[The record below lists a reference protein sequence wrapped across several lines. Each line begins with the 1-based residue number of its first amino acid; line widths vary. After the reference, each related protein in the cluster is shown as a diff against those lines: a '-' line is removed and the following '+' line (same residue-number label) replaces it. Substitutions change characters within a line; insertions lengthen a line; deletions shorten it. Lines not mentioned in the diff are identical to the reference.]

1 MPSRGAAS
9 IMWRADSAP
18 ARWPA
23 ERGSPREVAHRPLPS
38 VMMATC
44 KPAFGEPTNSA
55 CCEEAGAGGREGCMG
70 TTCEVVEIED
80 LLSGAEHEAMRV
92 SSLRR
97 GETNLRNHSGVKLA
111 LLAAGKLLLSRPLL
125 QSVNYLTNYFAIQS
139 A

>member
-23 ERGSPREVAHRPLPS
+23 ERGSPREVAHRPLPA

-97 GETNLRNHSGVKLA
+97 GETNLRNQDRKSTRLNSSHA
-111 LLAAGKLLLSRPLL
+111 LLSRMP
-125 QSVNYLTNYFAIQS
+125 SS